1 MRGTFNSAVAVGTPI
16 AGRPPHRSVRAAFPH
31 TAPTSGIHGD
41 YAPYASQ
48 RLCHA
53 VPVLRPVR
61 ALLARIPLGLRP
73 WLPRLRS
80 GLLRLVRRLHSCRV
94 GRGGA
99 CALPPPARSNGS
111 CSFPASRFPMW
122 TPLWRRGRI
131 DAGREIDQPHKS
143 ELLHQPWKGILSPHR
158 VSPFL
163 GDERT

>member
-1 MRGTFNSAVAVGTPI
+1 MMNG
-16 AGRPPHRSVRAAFPH
+16 HE
-31 TAPTSGIHGD
+31 
-41 YAPYASQ
+41 
-48 RLCHA
+48 
-53 VPVLRPVR
+53 
-61 ALLARIPLGLRP
+61 
-73 WLPRLRS
+73 RS
-80 GLLRLVRRLHSCRV
+80 GSVIVAAKPANKAAHPAVEQSTLGPAAAELGEPRTEAEGNADQQSTCRAQNRISVAQASWGSQGRRRRFVRRLRSCRV

-99 CALPPPARSNGS
+99 YALPLPARSNGS

-143 ELLHQPWKGILSPHR
+143 ELLHQPWKWILSPHR